1 MGLFVCLSLC
11 LSVTLPLQCMQNF
24 MSKENSENQPE
35 RKLEAKAKHAP
46 SNISL
51 YTQSFEAEFT

>member
-1 MGLFVCLSLC
+1 
-11 LSVTLPLQCMQNF
+11 MQNF